1 MCFALEKTGWDM
13 TIPEAVGQALDTR
26 GFCGLRVEGEY
37 RAGHGDEQTHIESA
51 SEAGSRSQLEM
62 DCRC

>member
-1 MCFALEKTGWDM
+1 M